1 MHKETA
7 QNGKYFCFKVF
18 SPDDVY
24 AAVATT
30 RGYRKGNSGAR
41 HIRKREIK
49 IWQNVSSSGS
59 TFGCEWWRCALW
71 WTSLVASNVSFSVL
85 IKRLDLFFFL
95 IGNSWRT
102 QKWVPVNLKS
112 CLRFIFSEAKDGK
125 KKTWQKNKYMI
136 GCQPSDAALC
146 STSLAFGKLSSQWN
160 ILGAAYTK
168 ERPLEGVGSKVN
180 QIISGFLISVLGC
193 LKPFLLSFSKIT

>member
-7 QNGKYFCFKVF
+7 QHGKYFCFKVF

-24 AAVATT
+24 AAVAMT

-85 IKRLDLFFFL
+85 IKRLDLFFL

-125 KKTWQKNKYMI
+125 KKRRDRKTMIHDWLSTIRRCLVFYVSRFWKIKQPVKYFR
-136 GCQPSDAALC
+136 C
-146 STSLAFGKLSSQWN
+146 
-160 ILGAAYTK
+160 Y
-168 ERPLEGVGSKVN
+168 VY
-180 QIISGFLISVLGC
+180 
-193 LKPFLLSFSKIT
+193 